1 MKKLFDTLKNT
12 NKIYLIYILGGI
24 AVDLLWTILIGIPMA
39 LITHSL
45 NGITFIAKLG
55 FIIGTAPFLVSA
67 FLNIFSIFPDASQ
80 VYYGMGLYFGT
91 LLLSRISNYFYS
103 YKYYDFIIGAILS
116 LLICCIIWYSRKSKK
131 LKDELLDK
139 EREIEYNKRT
149 IEQLKN
155 NNT

>member
-1 MKKLFDTLKNT
+1 MKKLFDTLKD
-12 NKIYLIYILGGI
+12 NKKVYLVYILLGI
-24 AVDLLWTILIGIPMA
+24 AVDIVWTILIGVPMA
-39 LITHSL
+39 LITRSL

-55 FIIGTAPFLVSA
+55 FIIGTAPFLVGA
-67 FLNIFSIFPDASQ
+67 LLNFFDIFPDASQ

-91 LLLSRISNYFYS
+91 LVLSRISNYFYS
-103 YKYYDFIIGAILS
+103 FKYYDYIIGAIIS
-116 LLICCIIWYSRKSKK
+116 LLICCVVWYSRKSKK
-131 LKDELLDK
+131 LKEELLDK